1 MGVFDVAI
9 IGAGITGCSIS
20 RELSRYDLSIAV
32 IEAGNDVATGA
43 TKGNG
48 GLIHAGYDPTP
59 GTMKARLN
67 ARGNSLYPQLSK
79 DLGFKFKRTGSLV
92 LGFDDQDLA
101 HLMKLKE
108 YGALNGT
115 GVLEILRGDD
125 IRRVEPLSSPKAT
138 CALWAKDTGIVDP
151 FEVAI
156 ATAENAKANGAEFFF
171 NEPVTGISS
180 RSGLFEIDTP
190 GRTISARYIV
200 NAAGGNGAEIC
211 DMAGGEHIEM
221 SWRQGNILVF
231 AKDSG
236 VSGIMPIYP
245 VPSATSKGVVVLETI
260 HANVIVGSTAVYRK
274 KDDTSCYAE
283 DIEQLL
289 SGARKLAPSLKT
301 SHLIREFAGTRAV
314 ITNTNDFLVERSK
327 KIDHLI
333 NAIGIQSPG
342 VASAPAIA
350 EYVCKLLKDAGL
362 RLALRRDFNPIR
374 EAPIDFDTLSAVEQ
388 DQLVSENPAWGRIV
402 CRCEMVPEQEVI
414 NAINAPLGARSVE
427 GVKRRCR
434 AGMGPCQSGFCQS
447 KVITLLSQELGTPIT
462 EIPLEQNH
470 STIIQGAVK

>member
-1 MGVFDVAI
+1 
-9 IGAGITGCSIS
+9 
-20 RELSRYDLSIAV
+20 
-32 IEAGNDVATGA
+32 
-43 TKGNG
+43 
-48 GLIHAGYDPTP
+48 
-59 GTMKARLN
+59 
-67 ARGNSLYPQLSK
+67 
-79 DLGFKFKRTGSLV
+79 
-92 LGFDDQDLA
+92 
-101 HLMKLKE
+101 
-108 YGALNGT
+108 
-115 GVLEILRGDD
+115 
-125 IRRVEPLSSPKAT
+125 
-138 CALWAKDTGIVDP
+138 
-151 FEVAI
+151 
-156 ATAENAKANGAEFFF
+156 
-171 NEPVTGISS
+171 
-180 RSGLFEIDTP
+180 
-190 GRTISARYIV
+190 
-200 NAAGGNGAEIC
+200 
-211 DMAGGEHIEM
+211 MAGGEHIEM